1 MENWHVLLILL
12 GVQVG
17 FGLIISAMAF
27 FMKRT
32 IVQIDKRL
40 ENGDSRFKEISG
52 FLGEINEKRALD
64 REYFANRY
72 VAKDDFVREIQALD
86 FKIDLVASDVKKLLV
101 LSGRGRDDAIL

>member
-1 MENWHVLLILL
+1 MENWHILLILL
-12 GVQVG
+12 GVQIV

-40 ENGDSRFKEISG
+40 EAGDSRFKEIAG
-52 FLGEINEKRALD
+52 WVEEIKEKRALD

-72 VAKDDFVREIQALD
+72 VAKDDFIREIQSLD

-101 LSGRGRDDAIL
+101 LSGRGRDDSIL